1 VSTPIKRKLATI
13 LSADV
18 AGYSRLMGDDEEGT
32 LRLLAAHR
40 AIIDSIIDLH
50 DGRVV
55 NTAGDSVLA
64 EFTSPVEAVR
74 AASEIQEALKTR
86 NESLPESRRMLF
98 RIGVNIG
105 DVMLKGD
112 DLLGDGVNVAARL
125 QTLAEPGGICISGS
139 VFDQI
144 EGKLSLRFQDIG
156 EQTLRNIARPVR
168 ALRLH
173 GPDPKAAIPRPR
185 RRARRGAMAAAA
197 GAGMIALAGVAYV
210 TGLAPSVGARDGRQE
225 AAAWETVKSSSDPAA
240 LEGYLAKH
248 PTGVHADE
256 ARARLA
262 ALLASARQ
270 AVEAE
275 RARAEADLARAKA
288 EAEATRAR
296 AEAEAVKARA
306 DIDRKKVE
314 EERAAATRARTD
326 AQAVKTPG
334 EAARPVATAP
344 AMSISIAAPAARE
357 SRFDGVWVGEMSC
370 PDFRGGPGFQRPQR
384 AVVRNGEMTL
394 DIPPQ
399 PGRPRP
405 VQAVGK
411 VRDDDSIELR
421 GPGFGPSGKILERV
435 IRGRFVDDRFTAQAE
450 LPARPCSLQLSREPT
465 TARPGG

>member
-18 AGYSRLMGDDEEGT
+18 AGYSQLMGDDEEAT

-50 DGRVV
+50 DGRVF
-55 NTAGDSVLA
+55 NTAGDSVVA

-74 AASEIQEALKTR
+74 AASEIQDALRTR
-86 NESLPESRRMLF
+86 NESLAESRRMSF

-105 DVMLKGD
+105 DVMIQGN

-125 QTLAEPGGICISGS
+125 QALAEPGGICISGS

-144 EGKLSLRFQDIG
+144 EGKLLLRFQDIG
-156 EQTLRNIARPVR
+156 EQTLKNIARPVR

-173 GPDPKAAIPRPR
+173 GANPRAATPRTR
-185 RRARRGAMAAAA
+185 RPLRWGVLAAA
-197 GAGMIALAGVAYV
+197 GAGVIALVGVAYV
-210 TGLAPSVGARDGRQE
+210 AGLRPGLGARDGREE
-225 AAAWETVKSSSDPAA
+225 AAAWESVKSSSDPAV

-248 PTGVHADE
+248 PAGVHADE
-256 ARARLA
+256 ARGRLVG
-262 ALLASARQ
+262 LLASARQ
-270 AVEAE
+270 TAEAE

-288 EAEATRAR
+288 EADATRAR
-296 AEAEAVKARA
+296 AEAEAVRARA
-306 DIDRKKVE
+306 DIDRRKAE
-314 EERAAATRARTD
+314 EDRTAATRARANAPT
-326 AQAVKTPG
+326 VKTPA
-334 EAARPVATAP
+334 ESAHAVAPVP
-344 AMSISIAAPAARE
+344 AMSAAGATPAARE
-357 SRFDGVWVGEMSC
+357 SRFDGVWVGELSC
-370 PDFRGGPGFQRPQR
+370 PDRRGASGFQRTHR

-394 DIPPQ
+394 DIPGQ

-421 GPGFGPSGKILERV
+421 GPGFGPNGKILERV
-435 IRGRFVDDRFTAQAE
+435 IRGRFADDRFTAQPE
-450 LPARPCSLQLSREPT
+450 FPARLCSLELSREPAT
-465 TARPGG
+465 PRPGG

>member
-18 AGYSRLMGDDEEGT
+18 AGYSRLMEADEEGT

-74 AASEIQEALKTR
+74 AASEIQDALKTR
-86 NESLPESRRMLF
+86 NDTLPESRRMLF

-112 DLLGDGVNVAARL
+112 DLLGDGVNIAARL
-125 QTLAEPGGICISGS
+125 QTLAEPGGLCISGS

-156 EQTLRNIARPVR
+156 EQTLKNIARPVR

-173 GPDPKAAIPRPR
+173 GSETSAVAPRPGR
-185 RRARRGAMAAAA
+185 RRRGRRHVLAASAA
-197 GAGMIALAGVAYV
+197 VVLIALAGGAYV
-210 TGLAPSVGARDGRQE
+210 VALGPSAARKE
-225 AAAWETVKSSSDPAA
+225 AAAWDAVKSAADPAA
-240 LEGYLAKH
+240 LEGYLARF
-248 PTGVHADE
+248 PAGAHADE
-256 ARARLA
+256 ARGRRA

-270 AVEAE
+270 AAEAE

-288 EAEATRAR
+288 EAEAARAR
-296 AEAEAVKARA
+296 AEADAMKARA
-306 DIDRKKVE
+306 DLDRRKAE
-314 EERAAATRARTD
+314 EER
-326 AQAVKTPG
+326 
-334 EAARPVATAP
+334 ARPVATTTA
-344 AMSISIAAPAARE
+344 AAAAPAVRE
-357 SRFDGVWVGEMSC
+357 SRFDGTWVGELRC
-370 PDFRGGPGFQRPQR
+370 PEWRGGPGFQRPQR
-384 AVVRNGEMTL
+384 AVVRQGEMTL
-394 DIPPQ
+394 DLPTPG
-399 PGRPRP
+399 GRPRP
-405 VQAVGK
+405 LHAVGK

-421 GPGFGPSGKILERV
+421 GPGFGPGGKILER
-435 IRGRFVDDRFTAQAE
+435 IIHGRFVDNRFTAQAE
-450 LPARPCSLQLSREPT
+450 APARPCSLQLSREPAA
-465 TARPGG
+465 ARSGS